1 MTGQVHRKCSQ
12 GQALSKDDAQ
22 AWGLRSLA
30 RKIRKPERVGLRI
43 FMTGK
48 PASSGKESTTLN
60 DTEFSQFLKGVQD
73 SCGPVTPDRCS
84 GRAAG
89 SA

>member
-1 MTGQVHRKCSQ
+1 MFSVVIGQVHRKFSQ

-60 DTEFSQFLKGVQD
+60 DTEFSQFLKGV
-73 SCGPVTPDRCS
+73 
-84 GRAAG
+84 
-89 SA
+89 